1 MNYPIQLRF
10 KKLTLT
16 NEMRVIDADQNI
28 VGYVYQK
35 LLKLKEEIIIYSD
48 QTKSKVNYR
57 IRADKVI
64 DWSPTYTLYDD
75 QDVALASTKRHGA
88 KSILNAT
95 YDVFLKDK
103 QIGTLREQNP
113 WVKLAD
119 TLFSMIPIVGI
130 FTGYLI
136 NPKYDFKDDKG
147 NILATLVKK
156 PAFLEGFYEIIPGE
170 ITKLPEK
177 SQQELSLIIMMI
189 ATMERIRG

>member
-1 MNYPIQLRF
+1 MKYPIQLRF

-16 NEMRVIDADQNI
+16 NEMRVLDADQNI
-28 VGYVYQK
+28 IGYVYQK

-57 IRADKVI
+57 IRADKVL
-64 DWSPTYTLYDD
+64 DWSPTYTLYNDKE
-75 QDVALASTKRHGA
+75 VAIASTKRHGA
-88 KSILNAT
+88 KSILNAN

-113 WVKLAD
+113 WIKLAD
-119 TLFSMIPIVGI
+119 TLFSMIPFVGI
-130 FTGYLI
+130 FAGYFI
-136 NPKYDFKDDKG
+136 NPKYDLKDEKG
-147 NILATLVKK
+147 NVLVTLIKK
-156 PAFLEGFYEIIPGE
+156 PAFLEGFYEIIPGD